1 MVLVSVSACV
11 GVTLTMAV
19 NAVLRLSSF
28 TMMSRVPTVA
38 SAPPSAKQHPSGLWS
53 QSITQLPKVCKS
65 LLGVQKFAR
74 CASAYRA
81 TAA

>member
-1 MVLVSVSACV
+1 MPVFAAASVVPLLTVVVDVVSRRSAFTVLS
-11 GVTLTMAV
+11 L
-19 NAVLRLSSF
+19 
-28 TMMSRVPTVA
+28 VPMRA
-38 SAPPSAKQHPSGLWS
+38 LALPSAKQHPSGLWS

-74 CASAYRA
+74 CASGYRA